1 MKVLITKYSST
12 LYIGMDEVL
21 DYACTFKN
29 SDLHLLS
36 VIIHF

>member
-1 MKVLITKYSST
+1 MKVLITKYGST
-12 LYIGMDEVL
+12 YIGMDKVL